1 MVLLIDTNK
10 LYRDFQVVLVVK
22 NLPEKA
28 GDIRDVDSIPR
39 SGRSPA
45 GSHGLPGEIP

>member
-10 LYRDFQVVLVVK
+10 FYWDFAGGTMVK
-22 NLPEKA
+22 NLPDKA
-28 GDIRDVDSIPR
+28 GDIRDAGSIPR

-45 GSHGLPGEIP
+45 GSHGNP

>member
-10 LYRDFQVVLVVK
+10 FYWDFQVVLVVK
-22 NLPEKA
+22 ILPEKA
-28 GDIRDVDSIPR
+28 GDITDAGSIPR

-45 GSHGLPGEIP
+45 GSLGNP